1 MRAEIHL
8 EGELLTE
15 AERYA
20 IARGATL
27 QALVEEALRLLLLK
41 ARNPN
46 FPKPAPKLPT
56 WGTGWLRPGV
66 DLDKGAALRDL
77 MDQDDAPV

>member
-15 AERYA
+15 AERFA

-27 QALVEEALRLLLLK
+27 QALVEEALRQLLK
-41 ARNPN
+41 ERSPHP
-46 FPKPAPKLPT
+46 PKPADELPT
-56 WGTGWLRPGV
+56 WGSGWLRPGV
-66 DLDKGAALRDL
+66 DLDKSVALLDL

>member
-1 MRAEIHL
+1 MRTEIHL
-8 EGELLTE
+8 EGDLLTE

-27 QALVEEALRLLLLK
+27 QALVEEALRLLLK
-41 ARNPN
+41 ARNPHL
-46 FPKPAPKLPT
+46 PKPASELPT

-66 DLDKGAALRDL
+66 DLDRGAALRDL
-77 MDQDDAPV
+77 MDQDDVAV